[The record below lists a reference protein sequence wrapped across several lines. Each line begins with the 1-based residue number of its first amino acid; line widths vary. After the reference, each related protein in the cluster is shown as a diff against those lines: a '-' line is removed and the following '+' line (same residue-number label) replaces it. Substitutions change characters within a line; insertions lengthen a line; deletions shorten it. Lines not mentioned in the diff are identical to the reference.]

1 MEWGGVI
8 CILHRDTVYIAGVS
22 LQEAYMKGHRRRGSD
37 AEFQA
42 LTLQD
47 AYRQLQNELEKL
59 AKTAPPAQQ
68 EVRTVLLKVFSSKS
82 TSKSLIWDQRYQRH
96 ILVGA
101 LIPLFCTP
109 NSEK

>member
-1 MEWGGVI
+1 M
-8 CILHRDTVYIAGVS
+8 YIAGVS

-68 EVRTVLLKVFSSKS
+68 EVRTILLKVFSSKS
-82 TSKSLIWDQRYQRH
+82 ASKSLFGTNATNVTSFFAGIGVGGG
-96 ILVGA
+96 VGA